1 MLLGGHLKVLGDGC
15 VGRRVGGRVD
25 EESVTIGWM
34 DKWISKW

>member
-1 MLLGGHLKVLGDGC
+1 MFRWKGGWIGDGC